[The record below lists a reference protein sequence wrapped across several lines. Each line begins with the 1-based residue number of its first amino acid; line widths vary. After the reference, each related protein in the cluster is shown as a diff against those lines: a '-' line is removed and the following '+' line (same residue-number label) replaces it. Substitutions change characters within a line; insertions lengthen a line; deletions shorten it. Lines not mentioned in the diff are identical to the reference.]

1 MNDLRFDTIRPPR
14 RRQKKQAA
22 TSARFT
28 LSWPVIHRPFCRQRS
43 LFLKALR
50 LLWNLTAP
58 AGEDAMRLSIQ
69 KSIILVIATLSLAL
83 LALTGDGVW
92 NAYRAWTTAKTLRN
106 LTGVERSLFEAVSNF
121 RVERGDTPSVLALP
135 PEQSGDALK
144 GVTERR
150 AATSA
155 GLDAAIAGLEALR
168 DAGLTPVLDDITARR
183 DTLLKLRAAA
193 DAEIAKPL
201 ADRDT
206 ALGKTYL
213 AEGADILAAM
223 DKATSTIEANI
234 QAMAPELAALVNIRA
249 LAWSARSYAGSSVT
263 GMLPAIT
270 DKRPFREGEGT
281 PVTAALRQAQSL
293 WELVRGVVA
302 TPGIPETIRQSF
314 EAGDAAFFQGDF
326 RKLQDDQIKKMTNWQ
341 PPSVKFDDW
350 RQQGAKATAVLGNV
364 TGSAIDALRDEA
376 DRYATRATQQLAID
390 AGLLL
395 ATLLLAIGAAVIT
408 RVRLARP
415 MAAMTVAMARLADND
430 TSVAIPGLGR
440 KDEIGAMA
448 AAVEVFK
455 TNAIRVGE
463 LAREAGARDAAEA
476 AERQRLRDETAAAF
490 EATVGGVLARVVA
503 AIELLHHSAATLTG
517 NAEETAMQ
525 AASAAAAANQATANV
540 QTVAGA
546 TEELSSSIAEIGT
559 RVASSSAVAR
569 EARDTAAG
577 TRENIASLQAAA
589 GQIGTIVELIRAIA
603 EQTNLLALNATIE
616 AARAGEAGRGFAV
629 VAAEVKQLA
638 DQTSKAT
645 SQIGQQIGGI
655 QTSTGTSAA
664 SIGSISEIIYR
675 LTEISGAIATAVEQ
689 QGSAA
694 SEIAHNVSE
703 AARGTAAVSE
713 NVEGIRQ
720 ASQQTSTVSA
730 TVLAAADDLSAQ
742 AGELRRAMDGFLETL
757 RAA

>member
-1 MNDLRFDTIRPPR
+1 
-14 RRQKKQAA
+14 
-22 TSARFT
+22 
-28 LSWPVIHRPFCRQRS
+28 
-43 LFLKALR
+43 
-50 LLWNLTAP
+50 
-58 AGEDAMRLSIQ
+58 MRLSIQ

-106 LTGVERSLFEAVSNF
+106 LAGVERSLFEAVSNF

-168 DAGLTPVLDDITARR
+168 DTGLKPVLDDITARR

-223 DKATSTIEANI
+223 DKATASIEANI

-326 RKLQDDQIKKMTNWQ
+326 RKLQDEQIKKMTNWQ

-350 RQQGAKATAVLGNV
+350 RQQGAKATAMLGNV
-364 TGSAIDALRDEA
+364 TGSAIDALRAEA
-376 DRYATRATQQLAID
+376 DHYATRATRQLAID

-455 TNAIRVGE
+455 TNAIRVGD

-655 QTSTGTSAA
+655 QSSTGTSAA

-720 ASQQTSTVSA
+720 ASEQTSTVSA

>member
-1 MNDLRFDTIRPPR
+1 
-14 RRQKKQAA
+14 
-22 TSARFT
+22 
-28 LSWPVIHRPFCRQRS
+28 
-43 LFLKALR
+43 
-50 LLWNLTAP
+50 
-58 AGEDAMRLSIQ
+58 MRLSIQ

-92 NAYRAWTTAKTLRN
+92 NAYRAWTTAKTLRS

-150 AATSA
+150 AASSA
-155 GLDAAIAGLEALR
+155 GLDTAIAGLEALR
-168 DAGLTPVLDDITARR
+168 DAGLKPVLDDITARR

-201 ADRDT
+201 ADRDNT
-206 ALGKTYL
+206 LGKTYL

-223 DKATSTIEANI
+223 DKATATIEANI

-302 TPGIPETIRQSF
+302 TPGIPEAIRQSF

-350 RQQGAKATAVLGNV
+350 RQQGAKATAMLGNV
-364 TGSAIDALRDEA
+364 TGSAIDALRTEA
-376 DRYATRATQQLAID
+376 DHYATKAARQLAID

-408 RVRLARP
+408 RVRLGRP
-415 MAAMTVAMARLADND
+415 MAAMTAAMARLADND
-430 TSVAIPGLGR
+430 TSVTIPGLGR

-455 TNAIRVGE
+455 TNAIRVGD

-559 RVASSSAVAR
+559 SVASAGAVAE
-569 EARDTAAG
+569 EARHTAAG
-577 TRENIASLQAAA
+577 TRDNIASLQAAA

-616 AARAGEAGRGFAV
+616 AARAGEMGKGFAV

-655 QTSTGTSAA
+655 QSSTGTSAA

-720 ASQQTSTVSA
+720 ASEQTSTVSA

>member
-1 MNDLRFDTIRPPR
+1 
-14 RRQKKQAA
+14 
-22 TSARFT
+22 
-28 LSWPVIHRPFCRQRS
+28 
-43 LFLKALR
+43 
-50 LLWNLTAP
+50 
-58 AGEDAMRLSIQ
+58 MRLSIQ

-223 DKATSTIEANI
+223 DKATASIEANI
-234 QAMAPELAALVNIRA
+234 QAKAPELAALVNIRA

>member
-1 MNDLRFDTIRPPR
+1 
-14 RRQKKQAA
+14 
-22 TSARFT
+22 
-28 LSWPVIHRPFCRQRS
+28 
-43 LFLKALR
+43 
-50 LLWNLTAP
+50 
-58 AGEDAMRLSIQ
+58 MRLSIQ

-83 LALTGDGVW
+83 LALTGNGVW
-92 NAYRAWTTAKTLRN
+92 NAHRAWTTAKTLRN
-106 LTGVERSLFEAVSNF
+106 LAGVERSLFEAVSNF

-135 PEQSGDALK
+135 PEQSGDAMK

-155 GLDAAIAGLEALR
+155 GLDATIAGLEALR
-168 DAGLTPVLDDITARR
+168 DIGLAPVLDDITARR
-183 DTLLKLRAAA
+183 DALLKLRAAA

-223 DKATSTIEANI
+223 DKATASIEANI

-270 DKRPFREGEGT
+270 DKRPFREGEGA

-293 WELVRGVVA
+293 WELVAGTVA

-326 RKLQDDQIKKMTNWQ
+326 RQLQDGQIKKMTNWQ

-350 RQQGAKATAVLGNV
+350 RQQGAKATAILGDV
-364 TGSAIDALRDEA
+364 TGSAIDALGAAA
-376 DRYATRATQQLAID
+376 DQYAAQATRQLAIN

-408 RVRLARP
+408 RVRLGRP
-415 MAAMTVAMARLADND
+415 MAAMTAAMARLADND

-455 TNAIRVGE
+455 TNAIRIGD
-463 LAREAGARDAAEA
+463 LARQAGARDAAEA
-476 AERQRLRDETAAAF
+476 AARQRLRDETAAAF

-577 TRENIASLQAAA
+577 TRDNIASLQAAA

-655 QTSTGTSAA
+655 QSSTGTSAA

-689 QGSAA
+689 QGAAA

-720 ASQQTSTVSA
+720 ASEQTSTVSA

>member
-1 MNDLRFDTIRPPR
+1 
-14 RRQKKQAA
+14 
-22 TSARFT
+22 
-28 LSWPVIHRPFCRQRS
+28 
-43 LFLKALR
+43 
-50 LLWNLTAP
+50 
-58 AGEDAMRLSIQ
+58 MRLSIQ

-106 LTGVERSLFEAVSNF
+106 LAGVERSLFEAVSNF

-168 DAGLTPVLDDITARR
+168 DTGLKPVLDDITARR

-201 ADRDT
+201 ADRDNT
-206 ALGKTYL
+206 LGKTYL

-223 DKATSTIEANI
+223 DKATATIEGNI
-234 QAMAPELAALVNIRA
+234 QTMAPELAALVNIRA

-281 PVTAALRQAQSL
+281 PVAAALRQAQSL
-293 WELVRGVVA
+293 WELVRGVVV

-326 RKLQDDQIKKMTNWQ
+326 RQLQDDQIKKMTSWQ

-350 RQQGAKATAVLGNV
+350 RQQGAKATAMLGNV
-364 TGSAIDALRDEA
+364 TGSAIDALRTEA
-376 DRYATRATQQLAID
+376 DHYAAKATRQLATD

-408 RVRLARP
+408 RVRLGRP
-415 MAAMTVAMARLADND
+415 MAAMTAAMARLADND

-455 TNAIRVGE
+455 TNAIRVGD

-577 TRENIASLQAAA
+577 TRDNIASLQAAA

-655 QTSTGTSAA
+655 QSSTGTSAA

-720 ASQQTSTVSA
+720 ASEQTSTVSA